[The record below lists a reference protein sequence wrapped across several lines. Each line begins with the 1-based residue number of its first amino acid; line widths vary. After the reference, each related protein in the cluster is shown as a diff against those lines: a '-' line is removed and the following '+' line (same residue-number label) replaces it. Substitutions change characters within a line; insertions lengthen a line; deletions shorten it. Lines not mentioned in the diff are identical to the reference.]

1 LREKKTLYSSG
12 VAGICNRVTAV
23 TAKKTM
29 VVTMFDF
36 GTMIDGNNAL
46 AVSMEYTGKPQP
58 AQVQA
63 IQPRQKPAQVSPS
76 DLVAFVAG
84 FTWLLPRLSAL
95 TLAGWTRPELFRRNR
110 ARRGIAWLARWADK
124 DASAHLAADGCI
136 RFTIARGG
144 RTCTQT
150 ARPMAWHRIL

>member
-1 LREKKTLYSSG
+1 
-12 VAGICNRVTAV
+12 
-23 TAKKTM
+23 
-29 VVTMFDF
+29 MFDF

-46 AVSMEYTGKPQP
+46 AVRAEVP
-58 AQVQA
+58 AHIQSGQVQA
-63 IQPRQKPAQVSPS
+63 IHTRQKPAQVSPS

-95 TLAGWTRPELFRRNR
+95 TLTGWTRPELFRRNR
-110 ARRGIAWLARWADK
+110 ARRGIAWLALWADK

-136 RFTIARGG
+136 RFTITRGG

-150 ARPMAWHRIL
+150 ARPMVRRKAL